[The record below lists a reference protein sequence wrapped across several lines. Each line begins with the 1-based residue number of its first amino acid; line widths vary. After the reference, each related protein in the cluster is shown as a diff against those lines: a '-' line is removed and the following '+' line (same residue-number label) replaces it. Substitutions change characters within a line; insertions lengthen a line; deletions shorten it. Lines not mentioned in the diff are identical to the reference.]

1 MAMMMTWYEHL
12 YTGEKAGKQRFSV
25 IQKLRE
31 GKAGASIYVIV
42 PAANEKNLL
51 DIYSAPDYYQR
62 IERERERG
70 SGGRDERWM
79 ILGIALGYREALM
92 LAGEMV
98 DEVYQATGGFRIR
111 EYLGVCG
118 GHCGIGEIDDTDITL
133 HS

>member
-1 MAMMMTWYEHL
+1 MTWYEHL

-31 GKAGASIYVIV
+31 RRAGASVYVIV

-51 DIYSAPDYYQR
+51 DIYSAPDFFAQE
-62 IERERERG
+62 EREKERTG
-70 SGGRDERWM
+70 ENSGRWM
-79 ILGIALGYREALM
+79 ILGIALGYQEALT

-98 DEVYQATGGFRIR
+98 DEVYQATGAFRIR

-118 GHCGIGEIDDTDITL
+118 GHCGIGEVDDTAIIV